1 MFDTLV
7 QGGMIVNATG
17 QMQADV
23 AIHKGIIVGVG
34 QYYQPNDA
42 RQVIDAGGLL
52 VLPGLVDPHVH
63 YNLPFMGTV
72 TRHGFFSGSIA
83 AAAGGVTT
91 IVDFAFQEPGRP
103 MMAAV
108 QARLAEA
115 AGEASVDYSFHAVF
129 TDVNHTTPN
138 QLPALIEAGIA
149 SWKIFMAYRRQ
160 GFMVDDGG
168 LYALLKA
175 SSQLPCIGIVHP
187 ENAAIIEH
195 LIDQFLAEG
204 KVSPRYHAF
213 SRPPLAEAE
222 AVSRAARLAG
232 ACGTPLYL
240 FHLSSADA
248 LAELQAAQANGWPI
262 YGETCPHYLCLDETL
277 YDRPDDGYNWCM
289 SPPLRNQAH
298 RDALWEGLARGTLS
312 IVSSDDGA
320 FDAESK
326 ARGSSSFDQIPN
338 GIPGVE
344 TRLPLL
350 YSEGVLPGR
359 ITLERLVAVCSAN
372 PARLLGMYPRKGIIA
387 AGSDADIVLFDPNAK
402 RTLSLKNSHMQAGWH
417 PYEGWQAQGLPV
429 VTLAHGQIIM
439 KDDEF
444 CGRQGAGQFIRRR
457 FDPALRRNAVL

>member
-7 QGGMIVNATG
+7 RGGLIVNATG

-23 AIHKGIIVGVG
+23 AIHKGMIVGVG
-34 QYYQPNDA
+34 QPYQPNDA

-91 IVDFAFQEPGRP
+91 IVDFAFQELGRP
-103 MMAAV
+103 MMEAV
-108 QARLAEA
+108 QARLTEA

-129 TDVNHTTPN
+129 TDVDHTTPK

-160 GFMVDDGG
+160 GIMVDDGG

-232 ACGTPLYL
+232 VCGTPLYL

-359 ITLERLVAVCSAN
+359 ITLERLWPSVV
-372 PARLLGMYPRKGIIA
+372 PTRLACWGC
-387 AGSDADIVLFDPNAK
+387 
-402 RTLSLKNSHMQAGWH
+402 
-417 PYEGWQAQGLPV
+417 
-429 VTLAHGQIIM
+429 TLAKGLSPPGPMPI
-439 KDDEF
+439 
-444 CGRQGAGQFIRRR
+444 
-457 FDPALRRNAVL
+457 